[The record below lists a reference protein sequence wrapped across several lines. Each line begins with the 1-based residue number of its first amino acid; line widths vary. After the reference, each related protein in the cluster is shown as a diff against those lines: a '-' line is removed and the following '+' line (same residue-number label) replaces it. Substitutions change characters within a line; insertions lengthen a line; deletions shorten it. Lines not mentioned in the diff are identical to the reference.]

1 MRNSHILTPLSIRH
15 LHNVFEPVQ
24 PQLSFESIFV
34 SALVLKAKL
43 SGAQGIFERENKQ
56 KF

>member
-1 MRNSHILTPLSIRH
+1 MRNSHFLTPLSIRH